1 MDGIVDFVR
10 PILEM
15 GWPAIVLIQAWL
27 IWREY
32 KAINREYIDTL
43 KDIAETKH
51 NLAKVEQI
59 VKEALAMKEAN
70 AAARPVTAGPPGD

>member
-1 MDGIVDFVR
+1 MEDVVNFLR

-15 GWPAIVLIQAWL
+15 GWPAIVLIQAWM
-27 IWREY
+27 IWQEY
-32 KAINREYIDTL
+32 KAITREYIDTL
-43 KDIAETKH
+43 KDIAETKN

>member
-1 MDGIVDFVR
+1 MEDVVNFLR

-15 GWPAIVLIQAWL
+15 GWPAIVLIQAWM

-32 KAINREYIDTL
+32 KAITREYIDTL
-43 KDIAETKH
+43 KDIAETKN

-59 VKEALAMKEAN
+59 VKRL
-70 AAARPVTAGPPGD
+70 